1 MDMLLFGNRQKT
13 DLLRLCGGF
22 FFFARSLMLTID
34 HLYFSYTGR
43 PPWVLDDV
51 CLSVRRGDYIS
62 IVGENGCGKSTLLK
76 LILGFLSPV
85 SGSIQRSPGAVRYVS
100 QTNASIHKGFPITVK
115 ESLDSYR
122 RLLSIRDRSETD
134 RVLALVGM
142 EDFRDRLVGD
152 LSGGQQQRIALARS
166 FLGRPSLI
174 LLDEPSTGVDRPNQ
188 AVIYGLLK
196 EMNRTEQVTILSVE
210 HNLDAA
216 LENSTRI
223 YHLKEGRGH
232 LCSPEKYAREIMAFP
247 ESLDKEVKAVT
258 HSV

>member
-1 MDMLLFGNRQKT
+1 M
-13 DLLRLCGGF
+13 
-22 FFFARSLMLTID
+22 
-34 HLYFSYTGR
+34 
-43 PPWVLDDV
+43 
-51 CLSVRRGDYIS
+51 
-62 IVGENGCGKSTLLK
+62 
-76 LILGFLSPV
+76 
-85 SGSIQRSPGAVRYVS
+85 S